1 VDGFLEILERPLLCA
16 AARGDIQVGGVGH
29 VCSGRLPNH
38 ARSNPF
44 TWRITSKAPATY
56 STSVLPRAQPQSASR
71 FMVRRRPGLAHLVQV
86 RHEAQYRRTAP
97 FGPYLPIVCALLR
110 HVLQS
115 LVGYG

>member
-1 VDGFLEILERPLLCA
+1 MGAMDFL
-16 AARGDIQVGGVGH
+16 VGAKFH
-29 VCSGRLPNH
+29 IPWNH
-38 ARSNPF
+38 APSSRL
-44 TWRITSKAPATY
+44 TRRITSNASATY
-56 STSVLPRAQPQSASR
+56 RTSVLPRAQPQLASK

-86 RHEAQYRRTAP
+86 RHEAQHRRAAP